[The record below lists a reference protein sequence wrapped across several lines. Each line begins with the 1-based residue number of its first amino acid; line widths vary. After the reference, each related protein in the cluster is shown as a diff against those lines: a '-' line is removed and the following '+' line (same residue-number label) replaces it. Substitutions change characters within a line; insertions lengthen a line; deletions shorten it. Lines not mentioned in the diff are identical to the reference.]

1 MFHSRRTVCTVIYI
15 LLQLIQRTTIN
26 KCIIMMN
33 NLSIFIVSMQRKQII
48 RMQTIELKIK
58 KH

>member
-1 MFHSRRTVCTVIYI
+1 
-15 LLQLIQRTTIN
+15 
-26 KCIIMMN
+26 MN

-48 RMQTIELKIK
+48 RMQPIELKIK